1 MARSKKETRINTL
14 LKIKNMKNT
23 FTVGQIV
30 RFKNYKRKPDDK
42 EAYFIVIQ
50 EEDQNNQLVL
60 FTINTNRFYNAGETI
75 IPEFPHEDLRFVDL
89 KYSDLLHEKI
99 ITQDTTSFEVGSGT
113 ATAFIGEDAYI
124 EFEEKDGYLLSK
136 KEFEFFSHS
145 QYPIRGH
152 LFILIDYKN
161 MDDEKYN
168 IV

>member
-1 MARSKKETRINTL
+1 MKT
-14 LKIKNMKNT
+14 KIMKNT

-30 RFKNYKRKPDDK
+30 RFKNYKRKPEDK

-75 IPEFPHEDLRFVDL
+75 IPEFPHEDLRFVDI
-89 KYSDLLHEKI
+89 KYSDLLNEKI

-113 ATAFIGEDAYI
+113 ATAFIGDDAYI
-124 EFEEKDGYLLSK
+124 EFEQKDGYLLSK

-168 IV
+168 IIP

>member
-30 RFKNYKRKPDDK
+30 RFKNYKRKPEDK

-50 EEDQNNQLVL
+50 EEDENNQLVL

-113 ATAFIGEDAYI
+113 ATAFIGEDAFI
-124 EFEEKDGYLLSK
+124 AFEEKDGYLLSK

>member
-1 MARSKKETRINTL
+1 
-14 LKIKNMKNT
+14 MKNT

-30 RFKNYKRKPDDK
+30 RFKNYKRKPEDK

-50 EEDQNNQLVL
+50 EEYQNNQLVL

-89 KYSDLLHEKI
+89 KYSDLLNEKI

-113 ATAFIGEDAYI
+113 ATAFIGDDAFI

>member
-50 EEDQNNQLVL
+50 EEDENNQLVL
-60 FTINTNRFYNAGETI
+60 FTINTNKFYNAGETI
-75 IPEFPHEDLRFVDL
+75 IPEFPQEDLRFVDL

-124 EFEEKDGYLLSK
+124 EFEQKDGYLLSK
-136 KEFEFFSHS
+136 NEFEFFSHS

>member
-1 MARSKKETRINTL
+1 MKT
-14 LKIKNMKNT
+14 KIMKNT

-50 EEDQNNQLVL
+50 EEDENNQLVL
-60 FTINTNRFYNAGETI
+60 FTINTNKFYNAGETI

-113 ATAFIGEDAYI
+113 ATAFIGDDAYI
-124 EFEEKDGYLLSK
+124 EFEQKDGYLLSK

>member
-50 EEDQNNQLVL
+50 EEDENNQLVL

-113 ATAFIGEDAYI
+113 ATAFIGEDAFI